1 MPSRPRTAPYTSRC
15 ALGASECPIRGT
27 GPAGTVPRTYPL
39 PTSPRAVLARP
50 MLTPP
55 SMDSFTAA
63 ARFVA
68 SVAPHLSIGEAA
80 ALLAFDP
87 ALAASV
93 ERHRELGRELR
104 ARLRL
109 HAKRAKFR
117 RRRLPARV

>member
-1 MPSRPRTAPYTSRC
+1 MSAAT
-15 ALGASECPIRGT
+15 CPHHARAH
-27 GPAGTVPRTYPL
+27 PPGTVAQVEHEP
-39 PTSPRAVLARP
+39 LARP

-68 SVAPHLSIGEAA
+68 SVAPHLSLGEAA

-93 ERHRELGRELR
+93 ERHRELGRVLL
-104 ARLRL
+104 ARLREQ
-109 HAKRAKFR
+109 AGRARFR
-117 RRRLPARV
+117 RRRLRARA